1 MSKYRVGD
9 KMDLSAN
16 ICGLK
21 IDPACMNASGVL
33 SQPPIIKRIS
43 SYDIGAFVTKSIGPR
58 PREGFLEP
66 VAYNDG
72 RNTLNAFGLANP
84 GAEESVGEL
93 KEIYQLLHGLNKYLI
108 VSGFGEN
115 EEELT
120 YVAKTVEKYSDA
132 IELNYG
138 CPNKTKEEKLGM
150 TIGTNPDL
158 VRNYTRAVKDKIKKP
173 VGVKLTPNVPDI
185 GIIAKAAEEGR
196 ADFISAINTVAPAT
210 FIEPYSGKPV
220 LSNKV
225 GGLSGPSVKP
235 VGIAAVRKIYDSVKI
250 PIIGGGGIKK
260 ARDVIEYFAAGASC
274 VFIGSA
280 VANKSTEKVGKYFS
294 NLKNDLERILEE
306 MNVTKLRDLT
316 GGFDA

>member
-1 MSKYRVGD
+1 
-9 KMDLSAN
+9 MDLSAN

-21 IDPACMNASGVL
+21 IDPAWMNASGVL
-33 SQPPIIKRIS
+33 SQPPIIKRICN
-43 SYDIGAFVTKSIGPR
+43 YDIGAFVTKSIGPR
-58 PREGFLEP
+58 PREGFYEP

-72 RNTLNAFGLANP
+72 KITLNAFGLANP
-84 GAEESVGEL
+84 GVEETREEL
-93 KEIYQLLHGLNKYLI
+93 KEIYPLNKPLI
-108 VSGFGEN
+108 ASIFGEN
-115 EEELT
+115 EEELV
-120 YVAKTVEKYSDA
+120 YVATRIEDYCDA

-138 CPNKTKEEKLGM
+138 CPNKTKDEKLGM

-158 VRNYTRAVKDKIKKP
+158 VRAYTRAVKDKVKKP
-173 VGVKLTPNVPDI
+173 VGVKLTPNVSDI
-185 GIIAKAAEEGR
+185 GFIAKAAEQGG

-210 FIEPYSGKPV
+210 IIEPYSGKPV
-220 LSNKV
+220 LSNKA

-235 VGIAAVRKIYDSVKI
+235 VGIAAVRKIYGSVKI
-250 PIIGGGGIKK
+250 PTVGGGGIEK

-294 NLKNDLERILEE
+294 GLKNDLERILEE
-306 MNVTKLRDLT
+306 MNVNKLGYMT